1 MSFYRESSR
10 NVASAATSGTGSAAT
25 FTTRKS
31 AVFLIVVHLRT
42 AGVIVVDV
50 VVTSKAA
57 AENSRSRLSAET
69 LVAGRR
75 KGERRE
81 RKKNIQ
87 NKNKST
93 GWWSSAGLE
102 IYEHVTG
109 WNCCNFH
116 LIMASRQLSRIL
128 REAAPSKQSEI
139 PQAAPQITRKSQ
151 LSTGVIIGISIGVAI
166 GVLLAVCVL
175 LCWRWKKKSIKMGS
189 ERRGLAL
196 PIRVNGVNSS
206 VILSDS
212 NLGGKESPSTA
223 GNFANTLFSSWF
235 GSSERFLAS
244 SGVTKFGYGEIK
256 KATNNFTALLGQ
268 GAFGPVYKAI
278 LQPSGTTLAVKV
290 LSSYSKQ
297 GEKEFQTEVML
308 LGRLHHRNLVNL
320 VGYCAERGQRMLIY
334 EFMGNG
340 SLAGWLYDQTG
351 DPLSWE
357 NRVRIAQDVS
367 RGLEYLHEGAV
378 PPVIHRDIKSANI
391 LLDGTMTARVA
402 DFGLSKEASTHS
414 FVSGVKGT
422 FGYVD
427 PEYVSTN
434 NFTEKSDVYSFGV
447 LLFELITA
455 RNPQQGLMDYVHLA
469 ALGVEGKEG
478 WGELLDVRLNGK
490 CNLDD
495 LGTMAALAYKCVRKL
510 GKKRPKIR
518 DVAQTLSKLGKRRGS
533 NSGKHNL
540 SDSPPRNLAPVIESD
555 PAQVEVTAGE
565 WSKPYPHSDGKSHI
579 AAGEST

>member
-1 MSFYRESSR
+1 MM
-10 NVASAATSGTGSAAT
+10 
-25 FTTRKS
+25 
-31 AVFLIVVHLRT
+31 
-42 AGVIVVDV
+42 
-50 VVTSKAA
+50 
-57 AENSRSRLSAET
+57 
-69 LVAGRR
+69 AGR
-75 KGERRE
+75 E
-81 RKKNIQ
+81 
-87 NKNKST
+87 
-93 GWWSSAGLE
+93 
-102 IYEHVTG
+102 
-109 WNCCNFH
+109 
-116 LIMASRQLSRIL
+116 LSRIL
-128 REAAPSKQSEI
+128 KDTTPSNSTTTAKEDN
-139 PQAAPQITRKSQ
+139 Q
-151 LSTGVIIGISIGVAI
+151 LSTGVIIGISIGVFV

-175 LCWRWKKKSIKMGS
+175 LCCRWKKKTSKDGS
-189 ERRGLAL
+189 ERRGLSL

-206 VILSDS
+206 TILSDS
-212 NLGGKESPSTA
+212 NLGKESPST
-223 GNFANTLFSSWF
+223 GHYANTLFSSWF

-244 SGVTKFGYGEIK
+244 SGVTKFSYGELK

-278 LQPSGTTLAVKV
+278 LQPSATTLAVKV

-320 VGYCAERGQRMLIY
+320 VGYCAERGQRMLVY
-334 EFMGNG
+334 EFMTNG

-351 DPLSWE
+351 EPLSWE

-391 LLDGTMTARVA
+391 LLDVSMTARVA

-478 WGELLDVRLNGK
+478 WGELLDVRLSGK

-518 DVAQTLSKLGKRRGS
+518 DVAQSLSKLGKKKGS
-533 NSGKHNL
+533 GHNSGKHHP
-540 SDSPPRNLAPVIESD
+540 SDSPPALAPVTETNQE
-555 PAQVEVTAGE
+555 QVEVPAGE
-565 WSKPYPHSDGKSHI
+565 WSKPYPHSDGTSQV
-579 AAGEST
+579 AQTTAVESA